1 MNPSRYLPFVLLAL
15 AFGPVTGAAGAAP
28 KRKAPESDL
37 APIEA
42 RRAAV
47 ELANTLAKIGVPEP
61 LAANEVPHPFNPPGF
76 GTNSRPVAETAATT
90 ATAAG
95 TPAKSFGDRE
105 ILTAL
110 AAKVL
115 PKGTLSMGSESL
127 LIFGKKNLRAGDRL
141 TVSYEGQDYNLELV
155 SFDRTNFTLRL
166 NKEEITRPIK
176 PGKNP

>member
-1 MNPSRYLPFVLLAL
+1 MNHSRSLPLVLLAL
-15 AFGPVTGAAGAAP
+15 AFGPATLAAGAAP
-28 KRKAPESDL
+28 KRKPPESDL

-47 ELANTLAKIGVPEP
+47 ELASSLAKVDTPET
-61 LAANEVPHPFNPPGF
+61 LAANSVAHPFNPPGF
-76 GTNSRPVAETAATT
+76 GLSSRPAADTAAQR
-90 ATAAG
+90 
-95 TPAKSFGDRE
+95 PAKAYGDRE

-127 LIFGKKNLRAGDRL
+127 LIFGKKNLRSGDRL